1 MVLKISLKDFFFWR
15 PNFFCFHLCIISCKI
30 LSAVCIN
37 ILKFVYELLGYGW
50 VGKLFK
56 EWNLVLARKTYNAL
70 KHFTEKILYFITKS
84 MQYVEYI
91 CFKNWKE
98 CARNYTLR
106 NFPYWWWLHLV
117 CCYCSR
123 KSGCRSVNDV
133 TLFPLQYHPGH
144 FAVR

>member
-1 MVLKISLKDFFFWR
+1 MLVD
-15 PNFFCFHLCIISCKI
+15 
-30 LSAVCIN
+30 
-37 ILKFVYELLGYGW
+37 GW

-106 NFPYWWWLHLV
+106 NFSLLMMAA
-117 CCYCSR
+117 S
-123 KSGCRSVNDV
+123 S
-133 TLFPLQYHPGH
+133 LLLL
-144 FAVR
+144 